1 MKPKSSDCLFQARED
16 DLLVQ
21 RLEDEVLIYDLKRHK
36 AHCLNQ
42 TAALVWEHCNGQ
54 NSTEDIAREVGK
66 QVGTPIDRDVVC
78 LALNQLDRAR
88 LLERT
93 SSISPPPS
101 ISRRELLKRAGLAAA
116 ISLPLIT
123 SVMSPTPAQAAT
135 CTKSG
140 QTCSSS
146 LQCCSKVCIGGKCV

>member
-1 MKPKSSDCLFQARED
+1 MKRTSSNSPFQSRED

-21 RLEDEVLIYDLKRHK
+21 HLEDEVLVYDLKRHK

-42 TAALVWEHCNGQ
+42 TAALVWELCNGR
-54 NSTEDIAREVGK
+54 NSAEDIAREVGNK
-66 QVGTPIDRDVVC
+66 TGAPVDPDVVW

-88 LLERT
+88 LLEGKG
-93 SSISPPPS
+93 SSSAPPS

-140 QTCSSS
+140 QACSSS
-146 LQCCSKVCIGGKCV
+146 LQCCSKVCIGSKCV